1 MVQEFLGPE
10 YRLFKEK
17 EVRTVAELIAK
28 HPEKKDDLI
37 KHLGANVD
45 VLVQKGTFNHSL
57 VHTVLHNYLA
67 VTDGKRR
74 ADCIES
80 IRDQLIHMLHSRW
93 GVIDD
98 DHLDHLRPVQ
108 GRGHGLAA
116 LPVARHHQG
125 QEGHH

>member
-1 MVQEFLGPE
+1 MGLTGIP
-10 YRLFKEK
+10 
-17 EVRTVAELIAK
+17 
-28 HPEKKDDLI
+28 KKIPGRLI
-37 KHLGANVD
+37 KSKHHQDYVCTVLPTLRKTMDDIVKNLGANVE

-93 GVIDD
+93 
-98 DHLDHLRPVQ
+98 
-108 GRGHGLAA
+108 A
-116 LPVARHHQG
+116 
-125 QEGHH
+125 